1 MTPLSKPSTASKDRV
16 NAQRKGLYGKI
27 KIACKQL
34 GIADEDYRALLAT
47 RYAGKTSSTKLSLA
61 ELEDLI
67 GYFKAQGWTPTKSR
81 APTRAGS
88 RKLADGVEA
97 AKARALWISLYHLG
111 VVRNP
116 AEAALADFV
125 KRQTGVRALEWVR
138 DWEPVIEALK
148 KMAEREADVD
158 WSGYQVFIDGMWQV
172 DYRPRQRVIE
182 AQWRILVNAG
192 TAEKGQV
199 AVDIAHMLGIQP
211 HQLEFLLCADH
222 QLDQVIE
229 ELGPRVRAA
238 RRVAS

>member
-1 MTPLSKPSTASKDRV
+1 MTPLSKPSAASKDRV

-34 GIADEDYRALLAT
+34 SIVDEDYRALLAT

-81 APTRAGS
+81 APARAGS

-148 KMAEREADVD
+148 KMAEREVDGD
-158 WSGYQVFIDGMWQV
+158 WSE
-172 DYRPRQRVIE
+172 YRVIKSGAVVKEYHPRRRVIE
-182 AQWRILVNAG
+182 AQWRILVAAG
-192 TAEKGQV
+192 VVSPDKVFACRFLGLDSIQSLF
-199 AVDIAHMLGIQP
+199 AFSDI
-211 HQLEFLLCADH
+211 

-229 ELGPRVRAA
+229 ELGSRVRAA